1 MATIAIDNEHEL
13 REALRFTV
21 DDLAA
26 NREGRLS
33 ERQHTQLET
42 GRRRGALLGGLFVV
56 AFDLVAAL
64 LLFLAL
70 ANGSAILNALGVA
83 TVICSAFL
91 VGILVRNWQRVTA
104 DMQDDA
110 VETVQGTLERIV
122 KKIGRAN
129 VFVLR
134 IGGQDIAVSEAVF
147 RSFLH
152 QTPYALHRSPRSK
165 VLLSAEQMEAE

>member
-1 MATIAIDNEHEL
+1 MSVTDNQREL
-13 REALRFTV
+13 RETLHFTA

-33 ERQHTQLET
+33 DRQRTQLEAV
-42 GRRRGALLGGLFVV
+42 RRRGALLGGLFVV
-56 AFDLVAAL
+56 VFDLAAAA

-70 ANGSAILNALGVA
+70 ANSSVILNALGVA
-83 TVICSAFL
+83 TVVCSAFL
-91 VGILVRNWQRVTA
+91 VGILVRNWQRVSA

-110 VETVQGTLERIV
+110 VETLQGTLERIV
-122 KKIGRAN
+122 KKTGRAN

-152 QTPYALHRSPRSK
+152 QTPYVLYRSPRSK
-165 VLLSAEQMEAE
+165 VLLSAEQIEA